1 MHNDVIIIGAGS
13 MGMAA
18 GYFLAKSGKRT
29 LLLDAENPPHQRGS
43 HHGETRM
50 IRHAYAEGEQYV
62 PFVRR
67 AQSLWYELE
76 RESGKEIFL
85 KTGVLSV
92 GKETGSFIQ
101 ETMKS
106 AEHYELPL
114 QMLNPRDLHNRFPG
128 IYVPNESIG
137 CFESESGVLKCE
149 DSITA
154 YKALAKHYGAT
165 LLTGCKV
172 NGITLNDQEA
182 QVHTVDETYT
192 AHSVILSAGAWSG
205 SLLDRI
211 GLKLPLTPLR
221 KTFAWFHADE
231 QTYSKDTFPAFAYET
246 PNGLYYGFP
255 SIEGAGL
262 KVGRHDGGIPI
273 HPDEQMAPFGTFAED
288 EADLRTF
295 VHRHIPNVGNLAY
308 GKTCMYTMTPDDRF
322 IIDRHPHYKNLY
334 VAAGFSGHGFK
345 FSSAVGQALSQLVCS
360 GETEI
365 DISAFSLN
373 RFERE

>member
-1 MHNDVIIIGAGS
+1 MHFDVIIIGAGS

-18 GYFLAKSGKRT
+18 GYFLAKSGKST
-29 LLLDAENPPHQRGS
+29 LLLDAHTPLHQRGS

-92 GKETGSFIQ
+92 GKETGQFIQ
-101 ETMKS
+101 ETIKS
-106 AEHYELPL
+106 AEKYDLPL
-114 QMLNPRDLHNRFPG
+114 LTLSRKEVHNRFPG
-128 IYVPNESIG
+128 MHVPNESVG
-137 CFESESGVLKCE
+137 CFESISGVLKCE

-165 LLTGCKV
+165 LLTGSRV
-172 NGITLNDQEA
+172 TGVSLNNHVA
-182 QVHTVDETYT
+182 QVHTVDETYA
-192 AHSVILSAGAWSG
+192 AHSVIISAGAWSG
-205 SLLDRI
+205 PLLDTI

-231 QTYSKDTFPAFAYET
+231 QTYGKDAFPAFAYESS
-246 PNGLYYGFP
+246 NGLYYGFP

-262 KVGRHDGGIPI
+262 KVGRHDGGTPI
-273 HPDEQMAPFGTFAED
+273 HPDEQMAPFGTLAED
-288 EADLRTF
+288 EEDLRTF
-295 VHRHIPNVGNLAY
+295 VHRHMPTVNDLAY
-308 GKTCMYTMTPDDRF
+308 GKTCLYTMTPDDRF
-322 IIDRHPHYKNLY
+322 IIDRHPQYKNLY

-345 FSSAVGQALSQLVCS
+345 FSSAVGQALSQLVCL

-365 DISAFSLN
+365 DISAFSLD
-373 RFERE
+373 RFQRK